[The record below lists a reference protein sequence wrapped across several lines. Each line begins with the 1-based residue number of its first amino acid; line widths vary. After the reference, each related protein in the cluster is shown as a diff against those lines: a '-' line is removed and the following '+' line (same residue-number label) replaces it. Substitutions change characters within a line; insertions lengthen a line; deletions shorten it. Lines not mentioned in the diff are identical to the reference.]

1 MFTHNFNPILLEIG
15 FISIR
20 WYSLAYI
27 FGILF
32 GWWLARKIISYKSA
46 SLNINLYD
54 FDELVTNI
62 IISVIIGGRI
72 GYVLFY
78 NPSYYF
84 FNPIDILKVWEG
96 GMSFH
101 GGLLGI
107 VVGTYFFSIKK
118 NIKIFNL
125 LDVISCVAP
134 IGLFFGRIAN
144 FINSELYGKPTEFFF
159 SVTFPQI
166 DDLYRH
172 PSQLYEAFL
181 EGVVI
186 LIILN
191 LIMFKKNYRESLC
204 SSLFLILYGS
214 FRIFSEYFREPDA
227 HIGYLFDL
235 LSIGSLLSL
244 FMIFAGLIIYFTKT
258 KNTYEE

>member
-84 FNPIDILKVWEG
+84 SNPIDILKVWEG

-118 NIKIFNL
+118 NIRIFNL

-159 SVTFPQI
+159 SVAFPQI
-166 DDLYRH
+166 DNLYRH

>member
-84 FNPIDILKVWEG
+84 SNPIDILKVWEG

-118 NIKIFNL
+118 I
-125 LDVISCVAP
+125 
-134 IGLFFGRIAN
+134 
-144 FINSELYGKPTEFFF
+144 
-159 SVTFPQI
+159 
-166 DDLYRH
+166 
-172 PSQLYEAFL
+172 
-181 EGVVI
+181 
-186 LIILN
+186 
-191 LIMFKKNYRESLC
+191 
-204 SSLFLILYGS
+204 
-214 FRIFSEYFREPDA
+214 
-227 HIGYLFDL
+227 
-235 LSIGSLLSL
+235 
-244 FMIFAGLIIYFTKT
+244 
-258 KNTYEE
+258 